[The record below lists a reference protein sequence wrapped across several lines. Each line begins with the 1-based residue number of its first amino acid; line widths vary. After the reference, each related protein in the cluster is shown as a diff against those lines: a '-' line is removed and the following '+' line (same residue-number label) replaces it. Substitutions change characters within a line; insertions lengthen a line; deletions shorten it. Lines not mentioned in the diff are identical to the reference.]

1 MCGWE
6 EEGSPGSLGS
16 LLATVGTA
24 HLHGTLQS
32 CLGLPVS
39 GFLTPLG
46 HLPPGAQGEGGQSV
60 LKVGG
65 TPDRLNH

>member
-16 LLATVGTA
+16 LLAALGTA
-24 HLHGTLQS
+24 LLYGTFQS
-32 CLGLPVS
+32 CLGLPVFS
-39 GFLTPLG
+39 LLPPLG
-46 HLPPGAQGEGGQSV
+46 HLPPIAQREGDQNV